1 LARATGS
8 TVELSIIIINWNT
21 RQLLKEC
28 LESVRDHAPQCA
40 HEVLVVDNASGDGSQ
55 AMVKQEF
62 PQYTLIEND
71 TNRGFAAAN
80 NQAMVIARGSN
91 ILLLNSDTLVHG
103 NVLEESVRYLREHA
117 DVGAMGCR
125 VLNTDGTV
133 QLTCSQFPS
142 LWNQVL
148 MASGLWKLRWP
159 KYFGKYLMT
168 DWQRDSER
176 DVDTISGCYLLVRTS
191 IVRQVGMLDENFF
204 FFGEET
210 DWCLRMRQAGWKLRL
225 APVGTI
231 THHGSASVRKLNH
244 KRDVMLSGAMIR
256 LQLKHN
262 GVIAAS
268 ACWLITAAF
277 NASRAAYWTLRSA
290 IVPSEGASSR
300 ATHFR
305 RVVGALGTIWPKPQN
320 T

>member
-1 LARATGS
+1 M
-8 TVELSIIIINWNT
+8 ELSIIVINWNT
-21 RQLLKEC
+21 RQMLKEC
-28 LESVRDHAPQCA
+28 LESVRDNAPDFA
-40 HEVLVVDNASGDGSQ
+40 YEVLIVDNASADGSA

-62 PQYTLIEND
+62 PQYQIIEND

-80 NQAMVIARGSN
+80 NQAMQIAKGST

-103 NVLEESVRYLREHA
+103 RVLEESVRYLQPRPE
-117 DVGAMGCR
+117 VGAMGCR

-148 MASGLWKLRWP
+148 MASGLWRLRWP
-159 KYFGKYLMT
+159 RYFGKYLMT

-191 IVRQVGMLDENFF
+191 IVKQIGMLDEDFF

-210 DWCLRMRQAGWKLRL
+210 DWCLRMRKAGWKLRF

-256 LQLKHN
+256 LQLKHR
-262 GVIAAS
+262 GVAAAA
-268 ACWLITAAF
+268 ACWLITALF
-277 NASRAAYWTLRSA
+277 NASRAVYWTLRSA
-290 IVPSEGASSR
+290 VAPSDSAASR

-305 RVVGALGTIWPKPQN
+305 RVVAALGTIWPKPQRV
-320 T
+320 